1 MNQPEVGTSANRTE
15 DFSELKIG
23 ERDED
28 FRRDYKKNPEL
39 EVEKIKVEPES
50 LKDFGMDLGKEV
62 QAARDQETKRLPR

>member
-28 FRRDYKKNPEL
+28 FRRDYKKNRNWSALFSKQSE
-39 EVEKIKVEPES
+39 
-50 LKDFGMDLGKEV
+50 
-62 QAARDQETKRLPR
+62 